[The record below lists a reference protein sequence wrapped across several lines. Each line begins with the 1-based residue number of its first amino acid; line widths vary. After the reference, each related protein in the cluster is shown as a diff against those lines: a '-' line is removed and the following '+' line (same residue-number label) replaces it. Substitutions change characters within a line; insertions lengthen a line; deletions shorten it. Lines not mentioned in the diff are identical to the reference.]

1 MTFEIVTPTGIV
13 YTADNVL
20 SVTLPTTSG
29 ELGILPGHVPLTA
42 EIEPG
47 EVDVATVAGTVRL
60 AVDKGYGRV
69 IADRVSVLA
78 EAAIEVREID
88 LSAVEDARKRAEAAL
103 EAARKQKQVDPVEI
117 ERLEATARFAIAQK
131 LAKAKSRH

>member
-29 ELGILPGHVPLTA
+29 ELGVLPGHVPLTA

-47 EVDVATVAGTVRL
+47 EIDVATVAGTVRL

-78 EAAIEVREID
+78 EAAIEVRKID

-131 LAKAKSRH
+131 LAKSRR

>member
-13 YTADNVL
+13 YTADDVL

-29 ELGILPGHVPLTA
+29 ELGVLPGHVPLTA

-47 EVDVATVAGTVRL
+47 EIDVATVAGTVRL

-78 EAAIEVREID
+78 EAAIEVRKID

-103 EAARKQKQVDPVEI
+103 EAARKQKQVDSVEI

-131 LAKAKSRH
+131 LAKSRR